1 MDLSFT
7 PGILNI
13 LKLLVVDVIVD
24 ISHCIERQEDKGHEV
39 ERIEAKVANTSWAA
53 LSLIG
58 TGRDQ
63 FILQRSSG
71 IT

>member
-24 ISHCIERQEDKGHEV
+24 ISHCIERQKDEGHEV
-39 ERIEAKVANTSWAA
+39 ERIEAEVADTSRAA
-53 LSLIG
+53 LPL
-58 TGRDQ
+58 GRD
-63 FILQRSSG
+63 R
-71 IT
+71 

>member
-7 PGILNI
+7 PGIFNI

-24 ISHCIERQEDKGHEV
+24 ISHCIERQEDEGHEV
-39 ERIEAKVANTSWAA
+39 ERIEAEVANPSRAA
-53 LSLIG
+53 LSLVG

-63 FILQRSSG
+63 FILQKSS
-71 IT
+71 